1 MQLFSPSVSEIHF
14 VFDEQVSWYET
25 GKCYANKLDF
35 ERELEA
41 LDSCK
46 GLYVQELIRVDP
58 NNQRLYFKYYQHAMS
73 LDRFG
78 IMQVE
83 LFILLIPAVIRAIA
97 HCHQNGWVHGDV
109 KPANILY
116 LPETGSIRLIDFGA
130 SFPLGISRTEIDK
143 WQLSQQYASRNQ
155 LEGVGYV
162 EGKDDWFALL
172 VMIKQVI
179 SQIEDKKLQ
188 SRALYIQRSI
198 EKLFHPTM
206 SGEAS

>member
-1 MQLFSPSVSEIHF
+1 
-14 VFDEQVSWYET
+14 
-25 GKCYANKLDF
+25 
-35 ERELEA
+35 
-41 LDSCK
+41 
-46 GLYVQELIRVDP
+46 
-58 NNQRLYFKYYQHAMS
+58 MS

-97 HCHQNGWVHGDV
+97 CCHQNGWVHGDV

-172 VMIKQVI
+172 VMIKKVI
-179 SQIEDKKLQ
+179 SQIEDQKLQ

-198 EKLFHPTM
+198 EKLFHLKM